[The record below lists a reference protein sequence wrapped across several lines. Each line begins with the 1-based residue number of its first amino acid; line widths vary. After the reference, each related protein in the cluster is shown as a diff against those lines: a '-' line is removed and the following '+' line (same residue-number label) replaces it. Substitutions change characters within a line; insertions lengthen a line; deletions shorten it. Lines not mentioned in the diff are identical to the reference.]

1 MQNIQPQGMPMRDRQ
16 FFNHNNDKQN
26 NNANGNIAMGL
37 PNNTFGTQLNTN
49 GLMNQPQQQQPQQQP
64 QPGHLPVL
72 QGFNQ
77 HQDQGS
83 AYLMNQK
90 GGPMIPPQQPQPQ
103 PQSQQPQQPQ
113 PFNNNGNLG
122 APGPIPN
129 NLPPG
134 LNVMQQPG
142 VNVNVNRP
150 VNMQMGPNMNTVGT
164 TNNTGGSGIMPPMI
178 LPPLIH
184 LFVRE
189 VWKSNLHSEFVAI
202 RRLAT
207 QYNHVSVSTEFI
219 GTLARP
225 IGNFSSKEDYHYQTM
240 RSNVDILNPVQ
251 LGISLSDANGNKPDN
266 EPSTWQFNFEFD
278 TNKEMISAES
288 LELLRNSG
296 INFENHRT
304 LGIDKFEFAQLMTDS
319 GLIMDSNTTWITF
332 HAAYDLGFLVH
343 ILMNDMMPS
352 TRDDFE
358 WWVHKFMPNL
368 FDLNLIYKMIRDFK
382 NPQQA
387 QAPPK
392 YSLTTVGDEIG
403 IPRFP
408 IFTTTGGQ
416 ALLMLLS
423 FCYLSKMSMHKL
435 PDGTDFTQYKN
446 IIYGINED
454 QSQVPGRVQAQ
465 TQIPIPIQAQVQK

>member
-1 MQNIQPQGMPMRDRQ
+1 MQAIQHQGMNMRDHQ
-16 FFNHNNDKQN
+16 FFNQGNEKQN
-26 NNANGNIAMGL
+26 NNTNGNIAIGI
-37 PNNTFGTQLNTN
+37 PNNGFGSQMNTN
-49 GLMNQPQQQQPQQQP
+49 GLMNQPQQLQQQP
-64 QPGHLPVL
+64 GNLPTL
-72 QGFNQ
+72 HGFNQ
-77 HQDQGS
+77 PQEQGN

-90 GGPMIPPQQPQPQ
+90 GGPLLPQQQDFQGMKAPVQQ
-103 PQSQQPQQPQ
+103 QQQQQSQ
-113 PFNNNGNLG
+113 PFNNNTNLG
-122 APGPIPN
+122 VPGPIPN

-142 VNVNVNRP
+142 VNVSVNRP
-150 VNMQMGPNMNTVGT
+150 VNMPLAPNMNAPPGANTVS
-164 TNNTGGSGIMPPMI
+164 NSNMMPPMI
-178 LPPLIH
+178 LPPLMH

-189 VWKSNLHSEFVAI
+189 VWKTNLHSEFVAI

-207 QYNHVSVSTEFI
+207 QYNYVSVSTEFI

-266 EPSTWQFNFEFD
+266 EPSTWQFNFDFD

-304 LGIDKFEFAQLMTDS
+304 TGIDKFEFAQLMMDS
-319 GLIMDSNTTWITF
+319 GLILDTNTAWITF

-343 ILMNDMMPS
+343 ILTNDMMPS
-352 TRDDFE
+352 TRADFE

-382 NPQQA
+382 NPQHA
-387 QAPPK
+387 QSQGQPPK

-423 FCYLSKMSMHKL
+423 FCYLSKLSMHKL
-435 PDGTDFTQYKN
+435 PDGTDFAQYKN
-446 IIYGINED
+446 VIYGINED
-454 QSQVPGRVQAQ
+454 QLQQA
-465 TQIPIPIQAQVQK
+465 K

>member
-1 MQNIQPQGMPMRDRQ
+1 MQTLQPQGMAMRDHQ
-16 FFNHNNDKQN
+16 FFNQGNEKQN
-26 NNANGNIAMGL
+26 NNTNGNITMGI
-37 PNNTFGTQLNTN
+37 PNNAFGSQMNTN
-49 GLMNQPQQQQPQQQP
+49 GLINQPQQLQQ
-64 QPGHLPVL
+64 QPGHLPTL
-72 QGFNQ
+72 HGFNQ
-77 HQDQGS
+77 PQEQGNV
-83 AYLMNQK
+83 YLMNQK
-90 GGPMIPPQQPQPQ
+90 GGPLLPQQQDFQ
-103 PQSQQPQQPQ
+103 GMKAQVQQQKQQQQQQQSQ
-113 PFNNNGNLG
+113 PFNNNANLG
-122 APGPIPN
+122 VPGPIPN

-150 VNMQMGPNMNTVGT
+150 VNIPLAPNMNAPSGGNTVG
-164 TNNTGGSGIMPPMI
+164 NSNMMPPMI
-178 LPPLIH
+178 LPPLMH

-189 VWKSNLHSEFVAI
+189 VWKTNLHSEFVAI

-207 QYNHVSVSTEFI
+207 QYNYISVSTEFI

-240 RSNVDILNPVQ
+240 RANVDILNPVQ

-266 EPSTWQFNFEFD
+266 EPSTWQFNFDFD

-304 LGIDKFEFAQLMTDS
+304 GGIGKFEFAQLMMDS
-319 GLIMDSNTTWITF
+319 GLILDTNTTWITF

-352 TRDDFE
+352 TRTDFE

-368 FDLNLIYKMIRDFK
+368 YDLNLIYKMIRDFK
-382 NPQQA
+382 NPQQP
-387 QAPPK
+387 QSQGQPPK

-408 IFTTTGGQ
+408 IFTTVGGQ

-423 FCYLSKMSMHKL
+423 FCYLSKLSMHKL
-435 PDGTDFTQYKN
+435 PDGTDFAQYKN
-446 IIYGINED
+446 VIYGINED
-454 QSQVPGRVQAQ
+454 QLQQA
-465 TQIPIPIQAQVQK
+465 K